1 MTEVIDVLFFQ
12 SVERRKI
19 MIYIDVEVPFKDRTK
34 DAIKRLDAYNDAF
47 KSNIDRFGE
56 DMINNKYVK

>member
-1 MTEVIDVLFFQ
+1 
-12 SVERRKI
+12 

-56 DMINNKYVK
+56 DMINNKYAK